1 MHRPA
6 TTGERGL
13 KGATSLACPTD
24 WQPVDENDDRQRCYG
39 SANHNSFF
47 GAGMVNAARA
57 AGL

>member
-1 MHRPA
+1 
-6 TTGERGL
+6 
-13 KGATSLACPTD
+13 LACPTD